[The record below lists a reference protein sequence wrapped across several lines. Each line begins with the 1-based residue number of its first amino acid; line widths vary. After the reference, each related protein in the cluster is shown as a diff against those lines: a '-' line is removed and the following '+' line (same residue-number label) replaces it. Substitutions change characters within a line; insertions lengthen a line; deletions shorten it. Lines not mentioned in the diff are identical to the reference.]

1 MPPQCFDQA
10 FFSKVFSSVIE
21 RVSYSIRVERQC
33 VAWKELKVGNQAV
46 PIPEKSE
53 DSRSGIEP
61 LKGIISPKEN
71 RGIVPTIHVA
81 QAPGFIVVFGKK
93 ERGVGAVGRIFIK
106 QLVYRPQESLRLI
119 QSDCTLAP
127 QVRLQV
133 GHQERSTDSLF

>member
-21 RVSYSIRVERQC
+21 RVGYSIRVERQC
-33 VAWKELKVGNQAV
+33 VAWKELEVGNQAV
-46 PIPEKSE
+46 PFPEKSQ
-53 DSRSGIEP
+53 DSRSGIEA
-61 LKGIISPKEN
+61 LKSIIASKEN
-71 RGIVPTIHVA
+71 RGVVPTIHVA

-133 GHQERSTDSLF
+133 GHQERRTDSLS

>member
-10 FFSKVFSSVIE
+10 SLSTVFSSVVE
-21 RVSYSIRVERQC
+21 RVGYPIRVECQC

-46 PIPEKSE
+46 PLPEKSE
-53 DSRSGIEP
+53 DSRRGIKP
-61 LKGIISPKEN
+61 LKRIIAPKEN
-71 RGIVPTIHVA
+71 RGVVSTIHVA
-81 QAPGFIVVFGKK
+81 QAPGFIVVFGKE

-106 QLVYRPQESLRLI
+106 QLVHRPQESLRLI

-133 GHQERSTDSLF
+133 GHQERGTDSFS